1 MTNKTIAPS
10 GLSSVRTSQLKKI
23 IQETF
28 GELSDQEWQLIFQN
42 IEWIEIRGGNLLFE
56 QGMPSDGLYLVLSG
70 RLQAE
75 LRTADGQV
83 KKLGEIGRTETIGE
97 MALLTGEPRMASIRT
112 LRDSVLTKLP
122 QHLFEEM
129 LVSKPAVLH
138 HIARNLIHRLQEAN
152 LGHQVQPQ
160 ISALCILPLT
170 QTFDLP
176 YFAEILHLANI
187 PKKNTLLL
195 KYQHYLED
203 HPEAPSL
210 PTELLVSS
218 MTHWMNER
226 EASVD
231 LVLYQTEPDYELWT
245 QCCLRHSDAVLLL
258 ADAGKFEQIN
268 PAAEALLQAERQR
281 REHNVILA
289 LVHEKTAVAPKDTAL
304 WTQRLQPRRCLHLR
318 QDNWNDM
325 QRLTRFIQGRAIGLV
340 LAGGGARGYVH
351 VGVYKAL
358 QEKGIPIDII
368 GGASAGSIIGG
379 ILAMDTPI
387 EHTLGLLKQ
396 MAEFNPTK
404 GDTDYLPLVSLIRGK
419 KLKKVLHFAYGSRNI
434 EDLWREFFCVSSN
447 MSKVELC
454 VHRQHNLAKAV
465 QASVAIP
472 GVFPPVVYGNDIHV
486 DGGVMSNLPVETMRE
501 LGAHRIIAIDFDTDR
516 PYELNYDE
524 IPSSNVLLRQKITG
538 RKKYK
543 VPSIVN
549 ILMKSI
555 VLSSDSQA
563 RRLSESVDLFF
574 RPDVKT
580 IGFIQWEAYLEAV
593 NIGYEYARKALESV
607 DVQDW
612 I

>member
-1 MTNKTIAPS
+1 MANRIPIAGALRS
-10 GLSSVRTSQLKKI
+10 LRTSQLKKVI
-23 IQETF
+23 NETF
-28 GELSDQEWQLIFQN
+28 GELSEGELQQILEH
-42 IEWIEIRGGNLLFE
+42 IEWVDVRGGDLLFE
-56 QGMPSDGLYLVLSG
+56 QGVPSDGLYLVLSG

-75 LRTADGQV
+75 LQTADGQV
-83 KKLGEIGRTETIGE
+83 KKLSEIGRAETIGE
-97 MALLTGEPRMASIRT
+97 MALLTGEPRMASIRA

-122 QHLFEEM
+122 QDFFEEM

-138 HIARNLIHRLQEAN
+138 HIARNLIRRLQEAN
-152 LGHQVQPQ
+152 LGHQAQPQ
-160 ISALCILPLT
+160 ISTLCLLPFT
-170 QTFDLP
+170 PGVESSRFS
-176 YFAEILHLANI
+176 EILHLANTA
-187 PKKNTLLL
+187 KKTSLLV
-195 KYQHYLED
+195 KYQHFAEA
-203 HPEAPSL
+203 HPETLSL
-210 PTELLVSS
+210 SQANLLSS
-218 MTHWMNER
+218 MTLWMNEQ

-231 LVLYQTEPDYELWT
+231 LVLYQTEPDQPLWN
-245 QCCLRHSDAVLLL
+245 QCCLRQSDAALLL
-258 ADAGKFEQIN
+258 ANAEEKKQID

-281 REHNVILA
+281 RELNVILA
-289 LVHEKTAVAPKDTAL
+289 LFHAEKTTAPRGTAF
-304 WTQRLQPRRCLHLR
+304 WIQRLQPRRCVHLR
-318 QDNWNDM
+318 ENNWSDV

-358 QEKGIPIDII
+358 VEKGIPVDMI

-379 ILAMDTPI
+379 ILAMDAPI
-387 EHTLGLLKQ
+387 EDAMALLQQ

-404 GDTDYLPLVSLIRGK
+404 GDTDFLPLVSLIRGK
-419 KLKKVLHFAYGSRNI
+419 KLKKVLQFAYHDHNI

-447 MSKVELC
+447 MSKVALC
-454 VHRQHNLAKAV
+454 VHREGNLAKAV

-472 GVFPPVVYGNDIHV
+472 GVFPPVIYGNDIHV

-501 LGAHRIIAIDFDTDR
+501 LGASRIIAIDFDTDR
-516 PYELNYDE
+516 AYELNYDE
-524 IPSSNVLLRQKITG
+524 IPSSSILLRQRIMG
-538 RKKYK
+538 QKKYR

-574 RPDVKT
+574 RPDVKN

-593 NIGYEYARKALESV
+593 DIGYEYARKALESV
-607 DVQDW
+607 DASDW